1 MNGKL
6 HRRTTLSPSLDLSFV
21 SVLKVMLWM
30 ALGAAAI
37 YLHVRLKSPLRMP
50 GHHGLEFMSIL
61 ILLRLSSNFR
71 WATSISSVGMGIFL
85 LFPIISVN
93 DPLMGFN
100 YMLPGILLDVLF
112 LGFAINK
119 KQLMMAAFFAGLAYL
134 SIPISK
140 LVFALFTGIPSTTF
154 IKNGFILPF
163 ISFLMFGSVGGLL
176 GVILERPLQK
186 FNH

>member
-6 HRRTTLSPSLDLSFV
+6 HQRTTLSPSLDLSFI

-30 ALGAAAI
+30 AMGVAAI
-37 YLHVRLKSPLRMP
+37 YLHLRLKSPLRMP
-50 GHHGLEFMSIL
+50 GHHGLEFMAIL

-71 WATSISSVGMGIFL
+71 WATTISSFGMGIFL

-100 YMLPGILLDVLF
+100 YMLPGILLDILF

-119 KQLMMAAFFAGLAYL
+119 QQFMMAAFCAGLAYV
-134 SIPISK
+134 SIPLSK
-140 LVFALFTGIPSTTF
+140 LGFALISGIPSTTF
-154 IKNGFILPF
+154 LKNGFIIPF
-163 ISFLMFGSVGGLL
+163 ISFFMFGSVGGLL
-176 GVILERPLQK
+176 GAILERPLQK
-186 FNH
+186 FRF

>member
-6 HRRTTLSPSLDLSFV
+6 HQRTILSPSLDLSFV
-21 SVLKVMLWM
+21 SILKVMLWM

-61 ILLRLSSNFR
+61 ILLRLSSNYR
-71 WATSISSVGMGIFL
+71 WATTISSVGMGIFL
-85 LFPIISVN
+85 LFPILSFN

-100 YMLPGILLDVLF
+100 YMLPGILLDLLF
-112 LGFAINK
+112 IAFAIDK
-119 KQLMMAAFFAGLAYL
+119 KQFMMAAFMAGLAYV

-140 LVFALFTGIPSTTF
+140 LIFAFTTGIPSTTF

-163 ISFLMFGSVGGLL
+163 ISYFMFGSIGGLL
-176 GVILERPLQK
+176 GAILERPLQK
-186 FNH
+186 YRL